1 MKHGILVVLAVW
13 VVGAGAVSLAEGGAV
28 ARIGPSGDVIELS
41 HRADGR
47 PVVDVL
53 PLHRVGVVR
62 YFSAGVGIE
71 ERAAEY
77 PPFPLKL
84 VLTAGGKP
92 FLAGVTVSIRAHKS
106 GTALTIPREQV
117 EGPWLFVDLPPGLY
131 DLTATYGNST
141 QRLNGIKIEAGKQ
154 KTVYVR
160 WPEDPGLAGNLPAE

>member
-1 MKHGILVVLAVW
+1 MKNGIVLALAIW
-13 VVGAGAVSLAEGGAV
+13 LVGAGAVSVAEGGAV
-28 ARIGPSGDVIELS
+28 ARIGPSGDVLELS
-41 HRADGR
+41 HEADGR
-47 PVVDVL
+47 TVVDVL
-53 PLHRVGVVR
+53 PLHQVGNVR
-62 YFSAGVGIE
+62 YFSAGVGVE

-92 FLAGVTVSIRAHKS
+92 FLAGASVSIKAAKG
-106 GTALTIPREQV
+106 GTALTIPKEQV

-131 DLTATYGNST
+131 DLTATHGNSA
-141 QRLNGIKIEAGKQ
+141 QRLNGIKVEAGRQ